1 MTRQP
6 KTPAKRSSRLRDEKR
21 TPLSPSLSHGMS
33 NLSLGGESPSKTES
47 KRGKSK
53 SKSKSTYKTKTI
65 DMTVKTK
72 LGDGDDSNPFIDRS
86 DIPRA
91 RTYSHSLSQSSYDF
105 RAALDLSGSRS
116 RPTTPARSITQSGE
130 FIVTDALRREASG
143 GLLTRKEA
151 QPQLDF
157 MKKDFVPPPRKK
169 VTRSKSQPAVGMVRT
184 LSFLYRQFSH
194 SSSFCSVIE
203 CFPASWGLY
212 TIQLIDSLPTAPSKT
227 TMQLSSLCISASSLL
242 PLGTRLGS

>member
-1 MTRQP
+1 MVITRLSPGKVELWRKAARALHPPLLPPSTTMTRQP

-86 DIPRA
+86 DIPRVDIGQLKVFNL
-91 RTYSHSLSQSSYDF
+91 RRVNLFSKKGTVYRL
-105 RAALDLSGSRS
+105 LPTVGVSRS
-116 RPTTPARSITQSGE
+116 S
-130 FIVTDALRREASG
+130 
-143 GLLTRKEA
+143 
-151 QPQLDF
+151 
-157 MKKDFVPPPRKK
+157 
-169 VTRSKSQPAVGMVRT
+169 SKRHFRT
-184 LSFLYRQFSH
+184 LNDVHVELVVCHGIGQS
-194 SSSFCSVIE
+194 
-203 CFPASWGLY
+203 PAQIY
-212 TIQLIDSLPTAPSKT
+212 THNN
-227 TMQLSSLCISASSLL
+227 
-242 PLGTRLGS
+242 